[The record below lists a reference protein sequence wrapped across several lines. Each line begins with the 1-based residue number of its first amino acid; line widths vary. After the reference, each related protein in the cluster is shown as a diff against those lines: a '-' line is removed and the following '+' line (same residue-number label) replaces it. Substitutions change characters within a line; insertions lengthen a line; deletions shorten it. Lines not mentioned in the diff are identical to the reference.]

1 MTSPPR
7 LALWLINLFSPDE
20 VVPGDL
26 LEEYATVVSN
36 RGTTVARRWFWQQT
50 GRSIVHLAWSQFC
63 LAPWSTGLILVTAYA
78 ALWYTPGVSVSL
90 AGALLARYPVYEY
103 ISAPVFW
110 WIYEFLLGT
119 IIAPVVISSA
129 AARLA
134 ARREM
139 LVTLVLA
146 FTVLVVSGCF
156 WAWHVWLA
164 WPYFLYAPQK
174 VLRAAFS
181 LTALPMAVLV
191 GGVIQRRNRST
202 TRLTTT

>member
-1 MTSPPR
+1 MS
-7 LALWLINLFSPDE
+7 
-20 VVPGDL
+20 
-26 LEEYATVVSN
+26 
-36 RGTTVARRWFWQQT
+36 
-50 GRSIVHLAWSQFC
+50 
-63 LAPWSTGLILVTAYA
+63 VT
-78 ALWYTPGVSVSL
+78 L

-119 IIAPVVISSA
+119 IIAPMVIGRA
-129 AARLA
+129 AAKMA

-139 LVTLVLA
+139 LVTSGLA

-164 WPYFLYAPQK
+164 WPYFLYGQQR

-191 GGVIQRRNRST
+191 GGVIQRRIRST